1 MRRNSRP
8 GMLGSGGFGFSP
20 FTQDEYGAIHAATME
35 ILWEHGVYVGHKEAL
50 ELFGDAGAKVDKK
63 SGMVKIPSWLIE
75 DMISAA
81 PETFVLHGRNP
92 ENDFVIGGR
101 RIGFTNFGEAVRYRD
116 PYTAE
121 LREPTKQDLAHIVK
135 ITDYLDQIDMH
146 HRAMVS
152 GDQPPMASPLHNW
165 DAIASNTD
173 KHFFVGPVSSY
184 HIKRMVEMGCAVAGS
199 EEAFRKRPFFMIG
212 TCPVSP
218 LRLTEEFCDMIME
231 GSRQA
236 LPLMILSMALSGG
249 SSSVHLAGTL
259 VSHNAEVL
267 SGITL
272 AQLVDKGARCFY
284 GSSTTAMDLRFGSAS
299 VGSPEAALIGAA
311 TAGLAKYYNLP
322 SYISGG

>member
-1 MRRNSRP
+1 
-8 GMLGSGGFGFSP
+8 
-20 FTQDEYGAIHAATME
+20 
-35 ILWEHGVYVGHKEAL
+35 
-50 ELFGDAGAKVDKK
+50 
-63 SGMVKIPSWLIE
+63 
-75 DMISAA
+75 
-81 PETFVLHGRNP
+81 
-92 ENDFVIGGR
+92 
-101 RIGFTNFGEAVRYRD
+101 
-116 PYTAE
+116 
-121 LREPTKQDLAHIVK
+121 
-135 ITDYLDQIDMH
+135 
-146 HRAMVS
+146 
-152 GDQPPMASPLHNW
+152 
-165 DAIASNTD
+165 
-173 KHFFVGPVSSY
+173 
-184 HIKRMVEMGCAVAGS
+184 
-199 EEAFRKRPFFMIG
+199 
-212 TCPVSP
+212 
-218 LRLTEEFCDMIME
+218 MIME

>member
-8 GMLGSGGFGFSP
+8 RMRGSGGYGFSP
-20 FTQDEYGAIHAATME
+20 FTQDEYDAIHEATLE
-35 ILWEHGVYVGHKEAL
+35 LLDDHGIYVGHEEAL
-50 ELFGDAGAKVDKK
+50 NLFQDAGAKVDRKT
-63 SGMVKIPSWLIE
+63 GMVRIPSWLLE
-75 DMISAA
+75 DMIGGA
-81 PETFVLHGRNP
+81 PDSFVLHARNP
-92 ENDFVIGGR
+92 ENDYAIGGNR
-101 RIGFTNFGEAVRYRD
+101 VGFTNFGEAVKYRD
-116 PYTAE
+116 PYSDE
-121 LREPTKQDLAHIVK
+121 LREPTKKDLCDVAR
-135 ITDYLDQIDMH
+135 ITDYLEQVDFH

-152 GDQPPMASPLHNW
+152 GDVPPLSSPLHNW

-173 KHFFVGPVSSY
+173 KHFFLGPVSSY
-184 HIKRMVEMGCAVAGS
+184 HIKRMVEMGIAVSGS
-199 EEAFRKRPFFMIG
+199 EEAFRDRPFFMVG

-218 LRLTEEFCDMIME
+218 LKLTDEFCDMIME
-231 GSRQA
+231 GARQG
-236 LPLMILSMALSGG
+236 LPLLILSMALSGG

-272 AQLVDKGARCFY
+272 AQLVNKGAKCFY

-299 VGSPEAALIGAA
+299 VGSPEAALIGAG